1 MRSLPPVLEIALSA
15 FAEDYGRKPVGEC
28 DGRTCRSLGEGRCF
42 GGFRRRNEGY
52 RKYKR
57 VEASFFT
64 HLVSQQRCG
73 VGVNDMGL
81 RIDDNTV
88 VLTGT

>member
-1 MRSLPPVLEIALSA
+1 VLERVLSA
-15 FAEDYGRKPVGEC
+15 FAEDYEHKPVDEC
-28 DGRTCRSLGEGRCF
+28 DGRTCRSLGEGKCF

-52 RKYKR
+52 RKCKR
-57 VEASFFT
+57 VETSFFAY
-64 HLVSQQRCG
+64 LVSQQRCG

-88 VLTGT
+88 VLTCT